1 MIIFS
6 VTDKE
11 FANGF
16 TTALSLEGLHG
27 KYFLALF
34 VARDEACIYRT
45 VSLLLYVWSAFL
57 T

>member
-16 TTALSLEGLHG
+16 KAGLCLEVLHG
-27 KYFLALF
+27 KYFLTLF

-45 VSLLLYVWSAFL
+45 VSLLVYVWSAFL